1 MGKMM
6 MLLRFVVV
14 FAALAN
20 ALPSDMC
27 GSHLKDAGVSTRF
40 DETVAHAI
48 HSITANEL
56 MKFSKDVTPDNGIP
70 TVNRAISLEPSE
82 KVLPNAPH
90 VEVPHDFVTEAMNL
104 FDLTLTH
111 ATDHSDG
118 LGNNW
123 NALERVAHAFHM
135 RDLWGKVRLQYTT
148 ITNVTDTAC
157 DCLLNTKDNGI
168 HARLEWIA
176 QEYTHNTPISLHEWG
191 SKIPKLTLATWPEWK
206 KRLSYYYDPQSV
218 KDAAVFLACALNR
231 DSVTTGKTN

>member
-111 ATDHSDG
+111 A
-118 LGNNW
+118 
-123 NALERVAHAFHM
+123 FHM

-218 KDAAVFLACALNR
+218 KDAAVYLACALNR